1 MGQLEVFKDKK
12 GVAMIEDVLPLD
24 DAKAAGVQVV
34 CSWFTEGSVGELK
47 LGLVHP
53 TSYSAKCCIGDVDL
67 ALVDKAKKQYT
78 FTDPGRRAELNIAN
92 ELAQPSAAPAG
103 AAGASA
109 EEGPATR
116 VRVQLS
122 HFEEDGASL
131 DLRLVVRAE
140 ASGRQRRRP
149 VRSAYT
155 AE

>member
-12 GVAMIEDVLPLD
+12 GVAMIEGVLLLD
-24 DAKAAGVQVV
+24 DDKAAGVQVA
-34 CSWFTEGSVGELK
+34 CSWFTKGSVGELK

-92 ELAQPSAAPAG
+92 ELAQPSSAPAE

-116 VRVQLS
+116 VRVQGS
-122 HFEEDGASL
+122 QFEEDGASL
-131 DLRLVVRAE
+131 DLRQVVRAE
-140 ASGRQRRRP
+140 GKRKATKA
-149 VRSAYT
+149 AYT
-155 AE
+155 AG

>member
-1 MGQLEVFKDKK
+1 M
-12 GVAMIEDVLPLD
+12 
-24 DAKAAGVQVV
+24 
-34 CSWFTEGSVGELK
+34 
-47 LGLVHP
+47 
-53 TSYSAKCCIGDVDL
+53 DL
-67 ALVDKAKKQYT
+67 ALVDKAKKQCG
-78 FTDPGRRAELNIAN
+78 FMDPGRRAELNIAN
-92 ELAQPSAAPAG
+92 ELAQPSTTPAK